1 MLTIGAGSLP
11 RVLTLGVVF
20 AVLASASASHVP
32 DRAAPAPTPSV
43 APSTATP
50 LSSPSGNLWFIF
62 VDDLH
67 ADFLSTGRLRALF
80 KTICSDLIQDGDMT
94 GIVSTGPSSIAIDL
108 TYDRRRVEAAIGRVT
123 GSAMAP
129 VDILRASRAGA
140 RRGDEVQYRAF
151 VSISTAYDTMVALAQ
166 VHNLRKAFLYV
177 SSGYDIDPSPEGPFA
192 GSGAKPARTP
202 PREISVADVRDQFS
216 ALTGQARRSNV
227 RIFAIDPRR
236 VATATTDPGVDGVW
250 WQRYWATRRNS
261 LRALSERTGGFALLE
276 EQDLAEGLRRIGSA
290 MRN

>member
-1 MLTIGAGSLP
+1 MRGTYSTRCALA
-11 RVLTLGVVF
+11 RAV
-20 AVLASASASHVP
+20 VLAVIASACASHLP
-32 DRAAPAPTPSV
+32 DRAAPAPTPS
-43 APSTATP
+43 APPSTATH

-129 VDILRASRAGA
+129 DDILRASRAGA

-166 VHNLRKAFLYV
+166 VHNVRKAFIYV
-177 SSGYDIDPSPEGPFA
+177 SSGYDLDPSPEGPFA
-192 GSGAKPARTP
+192 GSGARPARTP
-202 PREISVADVRDQFS
+202 PGETSVADVRDQFS

-227 RIFAIDPRR
+227 RIFAIDPRKEE
-236 VATATTDPGVDGVW
+236 GV
-250 WQRYWATRRNS
+250 RS
-261 LRALSERTGGFALLE
+261 
-276 EQDLAEGLRRIGSA
+276 
-290 MRN
+290 